1 VTRHRPPSPGS
12 AATATATLLRG
23 PAPCLT
29 RESFHS
35 LFGWLQGS
43 RRWERGGSLQP
54 NDSGTSLT
62 GIVPSSHT
70 EYALTVSSSAMLGL
84 YAYAYARWQLPYHTS
99 TCNTSSQLV
108 HESPNV
114 PRAAVRVR
122 HLYCSMNA
130 IARKLNRTIFK
141 SRVCAWDW
149 AFGFHLNQQQ
159 EREKERAS
167 SVKGHLTELRAWLI
181 IKSSAWL

>member
-1 VTRHRPPSPGS
+1 
-12 AATATATLLRG
+12 
-23 PAPCLT
+23 
-29 RESFHS
+29 
-35 LFGWLQGS
+35 
-43 RRWERGGSLQP
+43 
-54 NDSGTSLT
+54 
-62 GIVPSSHT
+62 
-70 EYALTVSSSAMLGL
+70 MLGL

-108 HESPNV
+108 HESPYV

-149 AFGFHLNQQQ
+149 AFGFHLNQQR
-159 EREKERAS
+159 ESEKERAS
-167 SVKGHLTELRAWLI
+167 H
-181 IKSSAWL
+181 